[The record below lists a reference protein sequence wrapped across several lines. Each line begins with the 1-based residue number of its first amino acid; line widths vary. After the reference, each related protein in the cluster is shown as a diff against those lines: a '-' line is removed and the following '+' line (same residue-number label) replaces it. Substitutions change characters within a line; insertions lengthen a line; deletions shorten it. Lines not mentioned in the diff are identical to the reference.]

1 MVNGFLTLYF
11 GMEVFPFFS
20 DRPVGR
26 IYYSTLTAGCKG
38 LRLQRV
44 MELLRASASA
54 LPLAA
59 AAPRSPY
66 RHLELC
72 GIALKKSRQKL
83 VEAYRFNELFKL
95 SKKHIVGASIARPCP
110 FAL

>member
-1 MVNGFLTLYF
+1 
-11 GMEVFPFFS
+11 MEVFPFFS

-38 LRLQRV
+38 LRVQRA
-44 MELLRASASA
+44 MERPRASASA